1 MNRYSHAS
9 LPLYIKA
16 VLGFR
21 QLTGKKRTPET
32 LLRNLASVDPSEKGK
47 NIRWLCERLAGRS
60 FIRERHLW
68 DIQQGEG
75 SHAYRLL
82 LAFEA
87 CKAEL
92 PVDQRNILNYQN
104 LTELD
109 HATRS
114 KNARRTRCNTL
125 VLDKMNEIVV
135 FNSTMLSKVGGLSIH
150 QPRSIEEAAILLGN
164 SELLDERGQNLYA
177 ALKADGD
184 IRVFMSETD
193 VVIGALPEEVG
204 TRSLVFDSMGEL
216 AVFEDMLAV
225 ESLQS
230 DLRWDNYEPVLRSMV
245 LIDPSLPFDMEMEE
259 VEPYQVALLQF
270 PFVLHEDREI
280 PEHLME
286 RVLSNPDVFLA
297 VSEFL

>member
-1 MNRYSHAS
+1 MNRYSPAS
-9 LPLYIKA
+9 QPLYAKA

-21 QLTGKKRTPET
+21 QLTNKKRTPET
-32 LLRNLASVDPSEKGK
+32 LLRDLACVDPSGRGK
-47 NIRWLCERLAGRS
+47 NIRWLCERLAARS

-68 DIQQGEG
+68 DIQQGDN

-92 PVDQRNILNYQN
+92 PIDQRNILDYQN

-114 KNARRTRCNTL
+114 TNARRTRCNTQ
-125 VLDKMNEIVV
+125 VLLKMSEQAV
-135 FNSTMLSKVGGLSIH
+135 FNSTMLAKVGGLSMH
-150 QPRSIEEAAILLGN
+150 EPRSIEEAATLLGN
-164 SELLDERGQNLYA
+164 SEVLDQRGQGLYA
-177 ALKADGD
+177 ALRIDGA

-193 VVIGALPEEVG
+193 VVIGALPEEAG

-216 AVFEDMLAV
+216 AVFEDMLSV
-225 ESLQS
+225 ESLHS
-230 DLRWDNYEPVLRSMV
+230 DLSWKNYEPVMRSMV
-245 LIDPSLPFDMEMEE
+245 LIDPTLPFDTEMDE
-259 VEPYQVALLQF
+259 VEPYEVALLQF
-270 PFVLHEDREI
+270 PFVLFEDRQI
-280 PEHLME
+280 PEHLLDQ
-286 RVLSNPDVFLA
+286 VLSNPDVFLA

>member
-9 LPLYIKA
+9 RPLYVKA

-32 LLRNLASVDPSEKGK
+32 LLRDLACVDPSSKGK
-47 NIRWLCERLAGRS
+47 NIRWLCERLSARS
-60 FIRERHLW
+60 FMRERHLW
-68 DIQQGEG
+68 DIQQGKG

-92 PVDQRNILNYQN
+92 PLDQRNILDYQN

-109 HATRS
+109 HATRRV
-114 KNARRTRCNTL
+114 NAQRNRCNTL
-125 VLDKMNEIVV
+125 VLEKMSEQAV
-135 FNSTMLSKVGGLSIH
+135 FKSTMLVGVGGLSMH
-150 QPRSIEEAAILLGN
+150 EPRSIEEAAILLGN
-164 SELLDERGQNLYA
+164 RDLLDQRGEGLYA
-177 ALKADGD
+177 ALKLDGA

-193 VVIGALPEEVG
+193 VVIAALPEEEG

-225 ESLQS
+225 ESLQNELS
-230 DLRWDNYEPVLRSMV
+230 WKNYQPILRSMV
-245 LIDPSLPFDMEMEE
+245 LIDPSLPFDTDMEE
-259 VEPYQVALLQF
+259 AEPYQVALLQF

-280 PEHLME
+280 PEHLMGQ
-286 RVLSNPDVFLA
+286 VLSNPDVLQA